1 MKKITASLMALML
14 TAITF
19 GQSFF
24 VPTTY
29 RGAFA
34 PAPATQWT
42 DTWTNWD
49 PQNTAY
55 GASTVTVTAS
65 ITTNT
70 TWTSGNVYLL
80 QGQIYVKN
88 GATLTIQPG
97 TIIQGDKATA
107 GSGLFVCQG
116 SKLIANGTPN
126 QPIVF
131 TSNQA
136 PGARLAGDW
145 GGIILMGK
153 SHLNLAGGIGNIEGL
168 TVSPDTQFGGGA
180 NPDTMDNSGS
190 LKYVRIEFPGYI
202 YQPNKEINGLTM
214 GAVGKGTMI
223 DYVQVSFSN
232 DDAYEWFGGTV
243 DCRHL
248 VSYRNLDDDF
258 DTDNGFSGN
267 VQFCLGVRDPL
278 IADVPAVSTSEGF
291 ESDNDATGS
300 VNLPQ
305 TKAAFS
311 NVTWIGPMRGTCPA
325 SSVGINV
332 GFRKGARIRRN
343 SALKIYNSIFMDGLQ
358 GFHVDGTLSENNAT
372 AGSLKFKNNI
382 IAGYL
387 TNLSLVRNTGS
398 TFDMWMNF
406 TSNSNDSTACSTNL
420 LTLPYG
426 VGGNYQTPDFRPI
439 VGSAAL
445 SNVSFVDSYLAGRS
459 IQAPASNATVAY
471 CQGAVATALTATASA
486 GCTIVWYT
494 QAQGGVAIPTPT
506 PTTTSAGSTTY
517 YVAQQNAN
525 GYEGPRTMV
534 TVTVNATPTTPVITA
549 SGSTSFCTGGNVVL
563 TSSTPMG
570 NVWSNGATTAAITV
584 TTSGSYTVTYTN
596 ANGCTATSVATVVNV
611 NNAPVPTVQASA
623 IEACN
628 GDTVTVTASTSDT
641 YLWSTGATTQ
651 SINVTSTTAN
661 VTVLVTN
668 ANACNGVG
676 TSAPISVTFNANPT
690 AAGAYTVVGNVVT
703 FTNTS
708 TGAASYSWDF
718 GDMTNSSASAP
729 THAFA
734 ANGSY
739 TVTLTAINGLCED
752 MITLTV
758 QISASLDEMTG
769 VSVEMFPNPSSS
781 EVTVELAG
789 ANFESAIV
797 TDQFGR
803 TVKVSNNG
811 KFSVA
816 TLANGIYQVT
826 ILSDKGTAVR
836 RLVVNK

>member
-1 MKKITASLMALML
+1 MKKITTSLMALML

-34 PAPATQWT
+34 PAPAAQWT

-49 PQNTAY
+49 PQNTVY
-55 GASTVTVTAS
+55 GASTVTVTQS

-116 SKLIANGTPN
+116 SKLIANGTAN

-190 LKYVRIEFPGYI
+190 LKYVRIEFPGYV
-202 YQPNKEINGLTM
+202 YQPNKEINGLTL

-311 NVTWIGPMRGTCPA
+311 NVTWIGPLRGTCPA

-332 GFRKGARIRRN
+332 GYRKGARIRRN

-382 IAGYL
+382 VAGYL

-398 TFDMWMNF
+398 TFDMWTNF

-426 VGGNYQTPDFRPI
+426 VGGNYQTPDYRPI

-471 CQGAVATALTATASA
+471 CQGDVATALTATAST

-494 QAQGGVAIPTPT
+494 QATGGAPIPTPT
-506 PTTTSAGSTTY
+506 PTTAVAGSSTY

-534 TVTVNATPTTPVITA
+534 TVTVNATPSTPVITA

-570 NVWSNGATTAAITV
+570 NVWSNGANTAAITV

-628 GDTVTVTASTSDT
+628 GDTVTITASTSDT

-676 TSAPISVTFNANPT
+676 TSAPISITFNANPT
-690 AAGAYTVVGNVVT
+690 AVGSFTTNGNVAT
-703 FTNTS
+703 FANTS
-708 TGAASYSWDF
+708 TGATSYSWDF
-718 GDMTNSSASAP
+718 GDMTNSSAAAP
-729 THAFA
+729 IHAYA

-739 TVTLTAINGLCED
+739 TVTLTAINGNCSD
-752 MITLTV
+752 VTTFNVNIAV
-758 QISASLDEMTG
+758 SLDELPG
-769 VSVEMFPNPSSS
+769 VALSLVPNPATTSFNVALTGASL
-781 EVTVELAG
+781 ELVTVIDA
-789 ANFESAIV
+789 
-797 TDQFGR
+797 FGR
-803 TVKVSNNG
+803 TILNSTE
-811 KFSVA
+811 A
-816 TLANGIYQVT
+816 TINLNQVANGMYNVVVST
-826 ILSDKGTAVR
+826 NKGTSVR
-836 RLVVNK
+836 KLIVNN

>member
-1 MKKITASLMALML
+1 ML

-34 PAPATQWT
+34 PAPAAQWT

-49 PQNTAY
+49 PQNTVY
-55 GASTVTVTAS
+55 GASTVTVTQS

-116 SKLIANGTPN
+116 SKLIANGTAN

-190 LKYVRIEFPGYI
+190 LKYVRIEFPGYV
-202 YQPNKEINGLTM
+202 YQPNKEINGLTL

-311 NVTWIGPMRGTCPA
+311 NVTWIGPLRGTCPA

-332 GFRKGARIRRN
+332 GYRKGARIRRN

-398 TFDMWMNF
+398 TFNMWTNF

-426 VGGNYQTPDFRPI
+426 VGGNYQTPDYRPI

-471 CQGAVATALTATASA
+471 CQGDVATALTATAST

-494 QAQGGVAIPTPT
+494 QATGGAPIPTPT
-506 PTTTSAGSTTY
+506 PTTAVAGSSTY
-517 YVAQQNAN
+517 YVAQQDAN

-534 TVTVNATPTTPVITA
+534 TVTINATPSTPVITA

-570 NVWSNGATTAAITV
+570 NLWSNGANTVAITV

-611 NNAPVPTVQASA
+611 NNAPVPTVQASS
-623 IEACN
+623 IEACD
-628 GDTVTVTASTSDT
+628 GDTVTITASTSDT

-676 TSAPISVTFNANPT
+676 TSAPISITFNANPT
-690 AAGAYTVVGNVVT
+690 AVGSFTTNGNVAT
-703 FTNTS
+703 FANTS
-708 TGAASYSWDF
+708 TGATSYSWDF
-718 GDMTNSSASAP
+718 GDMTNSSAAAP
-729 THAFA
+729 IHAYA

-739 TVTLTAINGLCED
+739 TVTLTAINGNCSD
-752 MITLTV
+752 VTTFNVNIAV
-758 QISASLDEMTG
+758 SLDELPG
-769 VSVEMFPNPSSS
+769 VALSLVPNPATTSFNVALTGASL
-781 EVTVELAG
+781 ELVTVIDA
-789 ANFESAIV
+789 
-797 TDQFGR
+797 FGR
-803 TVKVSNNG
+803 TILNSTE
-811 KFSVA
+811 A
-816 TLANGIYQVT
+816 TINLNQVANGMYNVVVST
-826 ILSDKGTAVR
+826 NKGTSVR
-836 RLVVNK
+836 KLIVNN

>member
-1 MKKITASLMALML
+1 MKKITTSLMALML

-34 PAPATQWT
+34 PAPAAQWT

-49 PQNTAY
+49 PQNTVY
-55 GASTVTVTAS
+55 GASTVTVTQS

-116 SKLIANGTPN
+116 SKLIANGTAN

-190 LKYVRIEFPGYI
+190 LKYVRIEFPGYV
-202 YQPNKEINGLTM
+202 YQPNKEINGLTL

-311 NVTWIGPMRGTCPA
+311 NVTWIGPLRGTCPA

-332 GFRKGARIRRN
+332 GYRKGARIRRN

-398 TFDMWMNF
+398 TFNMWTNF

-426 VGGNYQTPDFRPI
+426 VGGNYQTPDYRPI

-471 CQGAVATALTATASA
+471 CQGDVATALTATAST

-494 QAQGGVAIPTPT
+494 QATGGAPIPTPT
-506 PTTTSAGSTTY
+506 PTTAVAGSSTY
-517 YVAQQNAN
+517 YVAQQDAN

-534 TVTVNATPTTPVITA
+534 TVTINATPSTPVITA

-570 NVWSNGATTAAITV
+570 NLWSNGANTVAITV

-611 NNAPVPTVQASA
+611 NNAPVPTVQASS
-623 IEACN
+623 IEACD
-628 GDTVTVTASTSDT
+628 GDTVTITASTSDT

-676 TSAPISVTFNANPT
+676 TSAPISITFNANPT
-690 AAGAYTVVGNVVT
+690 AVGSFTTNGNVAT
-703 FTNTS
+703 FANTS
-708 TGAASYSWDF
+708 TGATSYSWDF
-718 GDMTNSSASAP
+718 GDMTNSSAAAP
-729 THAFA
+729 IHAYA

-739 TVTLTAINGLCED
+739 TVTLTAINGNCSD
-752 MITLTV
+752 VTTFNVNIAV
-758 QISASLDEMTG
+758 SLDELPG
-769 VSVEMFPNPSSS
+769 VALSLVPNPATTSFNVALTGASL
-781 EVTVELAG
+781 ELVTVIDA
-789 ANFESAIV
+789 
-797 TDQFGR
+797 FGR
-803 TVKVSNNG
+803 TILNSTE
-811 KFSVA
+811 A
-816 TLANGIYQVT
+816 TINLNQVANGMYNVVVST
-826 ILSDKGTAVR
+826 NKGTSVR
-836 RLVVNK
+836 KLIVNN

>member
-1 MKKITASLMALML
+1 ML

-34 PAPATQWT
+34 PAPAAQWT

-49 PQNTAY
+49 PQNTVY
-55 GASTVTVTAS
+55 GASTVSVTAS

-116 SKLIANGTPN
+116 SKLIANGTAN

-311 NVTWIGPMRGTCPA
+311 NVTWIGPLRGTCPA

-332 GFRKGARIRRN
+332 GFRRGARIRRN

-398 TFDMWMNF
+398 TFNMWTNF

-471 CQGAVATALTATASA
+471 CQGDVATALTATASS

-494 QAQGGVAIPTPT
+494 QATGGAPIPTPT
-506 PTTTSAGSTTY
+506 PTTAVAGSSTY
-517 YVAQQNAN
+517 YVAQQDAN

-534 TVTVNATPTTPVITA
+534 TVTVNATPSTPVITA

-570 NVWSNGATTAAITV
+570 NVWSNGANTAAITV

-611 NNAPVPTVQASA
+611 NNAPVPTVQASS
-623 IEACN
+623 IEACD
-628 GDTVTVTASTSDT
+628 GDTVTITASTSDT

-676 TSAPISVTFNANPT
+676 TSAPISITFNANPT
-690 AAGAYTVVGNVVT
+690 AVGSFTTNGNVAT
-703 FTNTS
+703 FANTS
-708 TGAASYSWDF
+708 TGATSYSWDF
-718 GDMTNSSASAP
+718 GDMTNSSAAAP
-729 THAFA
+729 IHAYA

-739 TVTLTAINGLCED
+739 TVTLTAINGNCSD
-752 MITLTV
+752 VTTFNVNIAV
-758 QISASLDEMTG
+758 SLDELPG
-769 VSVEMFPNPSSS
+769 VALSLVPNPATTSFNVALTGASL
-781 EVTVELAG
+781 ELVTVIDA
-789 ANFESAIV
+789 
-797 TDQFGR
+797 FGR
-803 TVKVSNNG
+803 TILNSTE
-811 KFSVA
+811 A
-816 TLANGIYQVT
+816 TINLNQVANGMYNVVVST
-826 ILSDKGTAVR
+826 NKGTSVR
-836 RLVVNK
+836 KLIVNN

>member
-1 MKKITASLMALML
+1 MKKITTSLMALML

-34 PAPATQWT
+34 PAPAAQWT

-49 PQNTAY
+49 PQNTVY
-55 GASTVTVTAS
+55 GASTVTVTQS

-116 SKLIANGTPN
+116 SKLIANGTAN

-190 LKYVRIEFPGYI
+190 LKYVRIEFPGYV
-202 YQPNKEINGLTM
+202 YQPNKEINGLTL

-311 NVTWIGPMRGTCPA
+311 NVTWIGPLRGTCPA

-332 GFRKGARIRRN
+332 GYRKGARIRRN

-398 TFDMWMNF
+398 TFNMWTNF

-426 VGGNYQTPDFRPI
+426 VGGNYQTPDYRPI

-471 CQGAVATALTATASA
+471 CQGDVATALTATAST

-494 QAQGGVAIPTPT
+494 QATGGAPIPTPT
-506 PTTTSAGSTTY
+506 PTTAVAGSSTY
-517 YVAQQNAN
+517 YVAQQDAN

-534 TVTVNATPTTPVITA
+534 TVTINATPSTPVITA

-570 NVWSNGATTAAITV
+570 NVWSNGANTVAITV

-611 NNAPVPTVQASA
+611 NNAPVPTVQASS
-623 IEACN
+623 IEACD
-628 GDTVTVTASTSDT
+628 GDTVTITASTSDT

-676 TSAPISVTFNANPT
+676 TSAPISITFNANPT
-690 AAGAYTVVGNVVT
+690 AVGSFTTNGNVAT
-703 FTNTS
+703 FANTS
-708 TGAASYSWDF
+708 TGATSYSWDF
-718 GDMTNSSASAP
+718 GDMTNSSAAAP
-729 THAFA
+729 IHAYA

-739 TVTLTAINGLCED
+739 TVTLTAINGNCSD
-752 MITLTV
+752 VTTFNVNIAV
-758 QISASLDEMTG
+758 SLDELPG
-769 VSVEMFPNPSSS
+769 VALSLVPNPATTSFNVALTGASL
-781 EVTVELAG
+781 ELVTVIDA
-789 ANFESAIV
+789 
-797 TDQFGR
+797 FGR
-803 TVKVSNNG
+803 TILNSTE
-811 KFSVA
+811 A
-816 TLANGIYQVT
+816 TINLNQVANGMYNVVVST
-826 ILSDKGTAVR
+826 NKGTSVR
-836 RLVVNK
+836 KLIVNN

>member
-1 MKKITASLMALML
+1 MKKITTSLMALML

-34 PAPATQWT
+34 PAPAAQWT

-49 PQNTAY
+49 PQNTVY
-55 GASTVTVTAS
+55 GASTVTVTQS

-116 SKLIANGTPN
+116 SKLIANGTAN

-190 LKYVRIEFPGYI
+190 LKYVRIEFPGYV
-202 YQPNKEINGLTM
+202 YQPNKEINGLTL

-311 NVTWIGPMRGTCPA
+311 NVTWIGPLRGTCPA

-332 GFRKGARIRRN
+332 GYRKGARIRRN

-382 IAGYL
+382 VAGYL

-398 TFDMWMNF
+398 TFDMWTNF

-426 VGGNYQTPDFRPI
+426 VGGNYQTPDYRPI

-494 QAQGGVAIPTPT
+494 QATGGAPIPTPT
-506 PTTTSAGSTTY
+506 PTTAVAGSSTY
-517 YVAQQNAN
+517 YVAQQDAN

-534 TVTVNATPTTPVITA
+534 TVTINATPSTPVITA

-570 NVWSNGATTAAITV
+570 NVWSNGANTAAITV

-611 NNAPVPTVQASA
+611 NNAPVPTVQASS

-628 GDTVTVTASTSDT
+628 GDTVTITASTSDT

-676 TSAPISVTFNANPT
+676 TSAPISITFNANPT
-690 AAGAYTVVGNVVT
+690 AAGSFTTNGNVAT
-703 FTNTS
+703 FANTS
-708 TGAASYSWDF
+708 TGATSYSWDF
-718 GDMTNSSASAP
+718 GDMTNSSAAAP
-729 THAFA
+729 IHAYA

-739 TVTLTAINGLCED
+739 TVTLTAINGNCSD
-752 MITLTV
+752 VTTFNVNIAV
-758 QISASLDEMTG
+758 SLDELPG
-769 VSVEMFPNPSSS
+769 VALSLVPNPATTSFNVALTGASL
-781 EVTVELAG
+781 ELVTVIDA
-789 ANFESAIV
+789 
-797 TDQFGR
+797 FGR
-803 TVKVSNNG
+803 TILNSTE
-811 KFSVA
+811 A
-816 TLANGIYQVT
+816 TINLNQVANGMYNVVVT
-826 ILSDKGTAVR
+826 TNKGTSVR
-836 RLVVNK
+836 KLIVNN

>member
-1 MKKITASLMALML
+1 MKKITTSLMALML

-34 PAPATQWT
+34 PAPAAQWT

-49 PQNTAY
+49 PQNTVY
-55 GASTVTVTAS
+55 GASTVTVTQS

-116 SKLIANGTPN
+116 SKLIANGTAN

-190 LKYVRIEFPGYI
+190 LKYVRIEFPGYV
-202 YQPNKEINGLTM
+202 YQPNKEINGLTL

-311 NVTWIGPMRGTCPA
+311 NVTWIGPLRGTCPA

-332 GFRKGARIRRN
+332 GYRKGARIRRN

-382 IAGYL
+382 VAGYL

-398 TFDMWMNF
+398 TFDMWTNF

-426 VGGNYQTPDFRPI
+426 VGGNYQTPDYRPI

-494 QAQGGVAIPTPT
+494 QATGGAPIPTPT
-506 PTTTSAGSTTY
+506 PTTAVAGSSTY
-517 YVAQQNAN
+517 YVAQQDAN

-534 TVTVNATPTTPVITA
+534 TVTINATPSTPVITA

-570 NVWSNGATTAAITV
+570 NVWSNGANTAAITV

-611 NNAPVPTVQASA
+611 NNAPVPTVQASS

-628 GDTVTVTASTSDT
+628 GDTVTITASTSDT

-676 TSAPISVTFNANPT
+676 TSAPISITFNANPT
-690 AAGAYTVVGNVVT
+690 AVGSFTTNGNVAT
-703 FTNTS
+703 FANTS
-708 TGAASYSWDF
+708 TGATSYSWDF
-718 GDMTNSSASAP
+718 GDMTNSSAAAP
-729 THAFA
+729 IHAYA

-739 TVTLTAINGLCED
+739 TVTLTAINGNCSD
-752 MITLTV
+752 VTTFNVNIAV
-758 QISASLDEMTG
+758 SLDELPG
-769 VSVEMFPNPSSS
+769 VALSLVPNPATTSFNVALTGASL
-781 EVTVELAG
+781 ELVTVIDA
-789 ANFESAIV
+789 
-797 TDQFGR
+797 FGR
-803 TVKVSNNG
+803 TILNSTE
-811 KFSVA
+811 A
-816 TLANGIYQVT
+816 TINLNQVANGMYNVVVST
-826 ILSDKGTAVR
+826 NKGTSVR
-836 RLVVNK
+836 KLIVNN